1 MTRQLQTGLGKT
13 LTYSHFS
20 YVNEG
25 IASNIRATE
34 MMSAGRSNSFMEFNS
49 EDDPRFANTVV

>member
-1 MTRQLQTGLGKT
+1 LLRAHRDNEAFE
-13 LTYSHFS
+13 HFS